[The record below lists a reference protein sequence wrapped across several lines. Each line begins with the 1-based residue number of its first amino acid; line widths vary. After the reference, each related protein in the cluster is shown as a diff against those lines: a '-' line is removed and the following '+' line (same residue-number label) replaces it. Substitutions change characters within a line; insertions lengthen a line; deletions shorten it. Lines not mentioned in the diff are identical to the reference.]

1 MTRGSKLERHTSALS
16 LYTSQTED
24 GITILNPS
32 LKLERFTCDENGPFA
47 KLCKVIQEQHQDSE
61 GPTLISDLP
70 NFEQV
75 ARNLVSIISHNR
87 EAPSGDLCKALNQNN
102 IMDIHSLSCMLI
114 I

>member
-32 LKLERFTCDENGPFA
+32 LKLGRFTCDENGPFA
-47 KLCKVIQEQHQDSE
+47 ELHKVIQEQHQDSE
-61 GPTLISDLP
+61 GPALISNLP

-75 ARNLVSIISHNR
+75 AQNLVSHNR
-87 EAPSGDLCKALNQNN
+87 KAPSADLCNSPNQNK
-102 IMDIHSLSCMLI
+102 ITDIHSLSCMLI

>member
-1 MTRGSKLERHTSALS
+1 MTRGSKLERHTSALL

-47 KLCKVIQEQHQDSE
+47 KLHKVIREQHQDSE
-61 GPTLISDLP
+61 GP

-75 ARNLVSIISHNR
+75 ARNLVSIISHNH

-102 IMDIHSLSCMLI
+102 IIDIHSLSCMLI